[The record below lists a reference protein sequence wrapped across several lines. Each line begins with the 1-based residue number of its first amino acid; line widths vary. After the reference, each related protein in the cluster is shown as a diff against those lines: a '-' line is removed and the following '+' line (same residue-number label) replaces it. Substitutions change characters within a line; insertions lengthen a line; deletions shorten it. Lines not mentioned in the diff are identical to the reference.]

1 MINWR
6 GTFAKVLEKDIE
18 ERNIN
23 IKNKIENIDNQKEI
37 IGHYGI
43 RKQLEHFNEEVR
55 ELTEAIT
62 IHEFLNEH
70 CIDGVLS
77 SIETIENI
85 EQEVADVYN
94 FLEQFVIH
102 YELDTE
108 RIKDIQIKK
117 QERTIYEFKNN
128 IKKEDRV

>member
-18 ERNIN
+18 ERNIS
-23 IKNKIENIDNQKEI
+23 IKNKIEKIDNQKEI
-37 IGHYGI
+37 IEHYGI
-43 RKQLEHFNEEVR
+43 RNQAKHFMSECT
-55 ELTEAIT
+55 ELFEAIL
-62 IHEFLNEH
+62 EYELEEY
-70 CIDGVLS
+70 VYY
-77 SIETIENI
+77 EPVEKEYKENI
-85 EQEVADVYN
+85 EQEIVDVYN
-94 FLEQFVIH
+94 FLEQFIIH

-108 RIKDIQIKK
+108 RIKDIQVNK